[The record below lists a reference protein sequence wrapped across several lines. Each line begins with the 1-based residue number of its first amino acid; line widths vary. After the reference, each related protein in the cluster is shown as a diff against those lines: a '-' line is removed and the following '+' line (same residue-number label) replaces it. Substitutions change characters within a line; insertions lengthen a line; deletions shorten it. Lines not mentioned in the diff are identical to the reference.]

1 MGGPTN
7 NKWSVI
13 LVVMIAFGVA
23 KRQSSVETEFRIHCN
38 QHPKFVLLSEIVRF
52 IT

>member
-13 LVVMIAFGVA
+13 LVVIAFGVA
-23 KRQSSVETEFRIHCN
+23 KRQSSVETEFKIHCN

>member
-1 MGGPTN
+1 MGGPTKS
-7 NKWSVI
+7 KWSVI
-13 LVVMIAFGVA
+13 WKVIAFGVA

-38 QHPKFVLLSEIVRF
+38 QHPKLVLLSEIVRF